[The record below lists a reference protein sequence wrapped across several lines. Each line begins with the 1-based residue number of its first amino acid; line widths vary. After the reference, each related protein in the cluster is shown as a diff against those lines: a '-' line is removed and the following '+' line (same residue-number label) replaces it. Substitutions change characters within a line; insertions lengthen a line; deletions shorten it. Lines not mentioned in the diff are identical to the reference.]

1 MLTLLRDKF
10 QGEVKQ
16 KRLREYIKVGKQL
29 FDKALAELVESG
41 KVQRVERN
49 VRGQKCVYVTLT
61 SKFSTPFS
69 SSPCN
74 NHNRNGTETQTPE
87 KLSEKGDE
95 SPFNTFPHPST
106 PFEINETVTQ
116 PQPQKGE
123 KGCGK
128 KGVEPTVPE
137 PINPEPN
144 QPLPAPEPEPET
156 TIAAK
161 PVVNPETTEAKPM
174 PVAKPET
181 TNSKPMPAPESEPEP
196 EPPQPM
202 PAPPQANLQDLA
214 SLVLSHLE
222 KFWSCRKIPGDELR
236 HIIAT
241 TCPMQADAVWK
252 LLFPAHVVKLH
263 TTDCFI
269 LREHERRPKGYEGLV
284 DDAGILPCDEPA
296 PF

>member
-41 KVQRVERN
+41 KVKLVERK

-61 SKFSTPFS
+61 AKFSTPFS

-95 SPFNTFPHPST
+95 SPFHTFPHPST
-106 PFEINETVTQ
+106 PFEITTTVTQ

-128 KGVEPTVPE
+128 KGVETTVPE
-137 PINPEPN
+137 P
-144 QPLPAPEPEPET
+144 PLPR
-156 TIAAK
+156 
-161 PVVNPETTEAKPM
+161 V
-174 PVAKPET
+174 
-181 TNSKPMPAPESEPEP
+181 
-196 EPPQPM
+196 
-202 PAPPQANLQDLA
+202 PAPPEANVEDLA
-214 SLVLSHLE
+214 GLVLSHLE

-241 TCPMQADAVWK
+241 TCSMQADAVWE

-263 TTDCFI
+263 TTDFFI
-269 LREHERRPKGYEGLV
+269 LREHERRPKGYDGLV

>member
-1 MLTLLRDKF
+1 M
-10 QGEVKQ
+10 
-16 KRLREYIKVGKQL
+16 
-29 FDKALAELVESG
+29 
-41 KVQRVERN
+41 
-49 VRGQKCVYVTLT
+49 
-61 SKFSTPFS
+61 
-69 SSPCN
+69 
-74 NHNRNGTETQTPE
+74 
-87 KLSEKGDE
+87 
-95 SPFNTFPHPST
+95 
-106 PFEINETVTQ
+106 
-116 PQPQKGE
+116 
-123 KGCGK
+123 
-128 KGVEPTVPE
+128 EPTVPE

-144 QPLPAPEPEPET
+144 QPLPAPEPET

-236 HIIAT
+236 RIIAT
-241 TCPMQADAVWK
+241 SCPMQADAVWK

-263 TTDCFI
+263 TTDFFI
-269 LREHERRPKGYEGLV
+269 LREHEHRPKGYDGLV